1 MRFYNLLSIKLFY
14 LTTVKIVKNVSSLHK
29 KDLKLLRPGVY
40 SPIIPSV
47 NTHSMYTSYISN
59 RFRNTKHPSN
69 QIRIKGAY
77 YNNYKG
83 VESDT
88 VFKLAIRHVKYVA

>member
-1 MRFYNLLSIKLFY
+1 
-14 LTTVKIVKNVSSLHK
+14 
-29 KDLKLLRPGVY
+29 
-40 SPIIPSV
+40 
-47 NTHSMYTSYISN
+47 MYTSYISN